1 MSKILIVDDIQDTRE
16 LLLYHFRNAGFATAT
31 ATDGREGFN
40 LAIAEKPDVIITD
53 VAMPNVDG
61 YEMMRMLHTEPT
73 TTKIPVVIFTA
84 HESVTPEAVKETGA
98 VKIFYKPFDLDELVK
113 NIKNLIQ

>member
-1 MSKILIVDDIQDTRE
+1 MSKILIVDDTQDTRE
-16 LLLYHFRNAGFATAT
+16 LLLHHFHNAGFATKFAE
-31 ATDGREGFN
+31 DGRAGFN
-40 LAIAEKPDVIITD
+40 LAIAEQPDVIITD

-84 HESVTPEAVKETGA
+84 HKSVTPQAFKETGA

-113 NIKNLIQ
+113 NIRNLIQ